1 VDLITQPAG
10 PDTAGPSVLP
20 RALREALAAPALE
33 RKSWQWTV
41 APTYIG
47 LFLWVVYFDQ
57 LGRKTL
63 SVGGLGWSVLGA
75 AAGAVLCTVLLYHVP
90 AMWGHRTGRPLTVL
104 GASTFGARGSVAL
117 LVAGLGLAQVVWLA
131 VSTLYA
137 VDWTFQGLSSL
148 GLLNLHGLKR
158 LQPGAW
164 LGLSA
169 SAVPPLRSPLFL
181 ITSLCWICWA
191 VLVGHY
197 LVRIIAALMNV
208 YPIFPALMLGT
219 AMLLTLKGVPD
230 FRPLAIDPASAQPVQ
245 AAGPRAFTMMIQM
258 IFGFFATAGLA
269 GADWGTVCR
278 TPRDVRLGGWVGVGL
293 ASWVI
298 ATLALL
304 TVAGALGQFP
314 APPGLSAGPG
324 VGNFSFR
331 VALLLGVPERLA
343 GAMFLV
349 FGLASLAPTC
359 YAAFVMGHRLTA
371 VWPGVSRLVWT
382 LLGTAAAWTLV
393 ATGAAIRL
401 EEIFTLLGAL
411 FAPMAGAMAA
421 DYVRSRGA
429 WPGIRPGYNPSGMAA
444 WAVGVAVGLVPL
456 LGLWTRWTGA
466 ARFQP
471 ASVYGFVAAFLVAS
485 GLARLGLERPAEP
498 VPVPVA
504 APMPE
509 AEAEEPEPVP
519 PADGPAVAA
528 STEAGGS
535 LPAGVAGG
543 EGT

>member
-1 VDLITQPAG
+1 MVEQTNETAG
-10 PDTAGPSVLP
+10 PDTAGPSSLP
-20 RALREALAAPALE
+20 RPLREALAAPRLE
-33 RKSWQWTV
+33 PKSWQTSV

-47 LFLWVVYFDQ
+47 LFLWVVFFDQ

-75 AAGAVLCTVLLYHVP
+75 AAGAVLCTLLLYHVP
-90 AMWGHRTGRPLTVL
+90 AMWGHRSGRPLPVL
-104 GASTFGARGSVAL
+104 GASTFGTRGSVAL
-117 LVAGLGLAQVVWLA
+117 LIAGLGLAQVVWLA
-131 VSTLYA
+131 VSTFYA

-148 GLLNLHGLKR
+148 GLLNLHALR
-158 LQPGAW
+158 PVLPGAW
-164 LGLSA
+164 LGLGT
-169 SAVPPLRSPLFL
+169 SAVPALRSPLFL

-197 LVRIIAALMNV
+197 LVRIIAALMNI

-219 AMLLTLKGVPD
+219 AMLLTLKGVRG
-230 FRPLAIDPASAQPVQ
+230 FHPLALDPASGQPVQ
-245 AAGPRAFTMMIQM
+245 AGGPQAFVMMIQM

-293 ASWVI
+293 ASWVV

-314 APPGLSAGPG
+314 APPGLSARAG

-331 VALLLGVPERLA
+331 VALVLGVPERLA
-343 GAMFLV
+343 GAMFLI

-371 VWPGVSRLVWT
+371 LWPRVSRLGWT

-401 EEIFTLLGAL
+401 EEIFTVLGAL

-429 WPGIRPGYNPSGMAA
+429 WPGIRPGYNPPGMAA
-444 WAVGVAVGLVPL
+444 WAVGVVVGLVPL
-456 LGLWTRWTGA
+456 VGLGTSWTGA

-471 ASVYGFVAAFLVAS
+471 ASVYGFVAAFLVDTV
-485 GLARLGLERPAEP
+485 LARLGLERPAQP
-498 VPVPVA
+498 VPEA
-504 APMPE
+504 A
-509 AEAEEPEPVP
+509 EPEPAPAP
-519 PADGPAVAA
+519 PVDETAA
-528 STEAGGS
+528 LSAAGNDSS
-535 LPAGVAGG
+535 LSAGVAGL
-543 EGT
+543 EGS